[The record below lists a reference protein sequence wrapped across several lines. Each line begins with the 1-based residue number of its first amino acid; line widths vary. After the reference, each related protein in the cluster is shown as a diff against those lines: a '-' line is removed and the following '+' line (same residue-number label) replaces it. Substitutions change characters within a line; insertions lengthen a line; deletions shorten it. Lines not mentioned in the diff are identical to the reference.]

1 MIDGLLITRGG
12 GGGSLLLEDPVGE
25 GGDFLTPLLLGRVG
39 FGGREVDLLLDTL
52 GGERAL
58 VLEAA
63 RGDVLV
69 AGALRAEADMD
80 AMDIVGSVPLACDEV
95 FLRDTVLGGLD
106 LGGED
111 AETVDLDGVAL
122 REELYDTARHL
133 GEDTLDDVTA
143 IDGVVFGHV
152 VAETAQGDGLLLLG
166 LGVVL
171 AVAGV
176 VLVVV
181 LSEVDSELG
190 IFYSHF
196 ENSFSRLTPL

>member
-1 MIDGLLITRGG
+1 
-12 GGGSLLLEDPVGE
+12 
-25 GGDFLTPLLLGRVG
+25 
-39 FGGREVDLLLDTL
+39 
-52 GGERAL
+52 
-58 VLEAA
+58 
-63 RGDVLV
+63 
-69 AGALRAEADMD
+69 MD
-80 AMDIVGSVPLACDEV
+80 AMDIVGSIPLACDEV

-196 ENSFSRLTPL
+196 FLI